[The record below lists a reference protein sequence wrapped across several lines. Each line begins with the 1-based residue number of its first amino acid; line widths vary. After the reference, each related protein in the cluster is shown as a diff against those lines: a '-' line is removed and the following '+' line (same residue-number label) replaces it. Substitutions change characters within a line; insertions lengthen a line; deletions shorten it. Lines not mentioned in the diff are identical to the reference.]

1 MIVSNV
7 ITWSL
12 QVGLVVAVAGL
23 LNALL
28 RVRLPQA
35 KLIFWQSVLLAC
47 LALPFVRSWKHETI
61 VFSVLKSAPIA
72 VTSIV
77 KPDTVAGIDPVQFI
91 PWLLVLGALVRLVW
105 ILAGLWALRGYRRRS
120 VPLIPTPSW
129 GVEAQVQLS
138 DDVTSPVT
146 FGWLDPV
153 ILLPSNFP
161 DLPEAQRDAILCH
174 EVMHVRRHDWLFTVA
189 EELLRTVLWFHPAIW
204 WVLSEIQLA
213 REEAVDREVIA
224 MTRSRDA
231 YVDALL
237 AIAGGALQP
246 DLATASA
253 FLRKRHLKQR
263 VVSIFKEI
271 RMSQTRSFSTLAAGL
286 ILLAGSCWFI
296 TGAVPLYGAP
306 QTAFDAPGVAVEL
319 NGAAVMHRNSVVYPA
334 AAVAKRIEGTVALQ
348 VKLDGTGNVV
358 DASVVSGPDE
368 LRKSALQSVLGWH
381 FAKEAANS
389 TRVVTISFQL
399 PAQQTVLRQV
409 PTSVPPPPGWA
420 ITVKSLTISGL
431 SPQRREE
438 LLAAL
443 PVKEGGSM
451 DTEEMSKFL
460 VAMRSFDE
468 HLNLRSTRLSP
479 SEVALTILPE
489 GTPLSPSPSPST
501 YTGTAQRI
509 GANVMQQSLISQ
521 PKPVYPP
528 LAKAARVQ
536 GTVTF
541 EAVIDVD
548 GRIMNLH
555 LVSGP
560 PLLVQAAMQAVQQ
573 WVYKPTLLNG
583 NPVQVVTTIDVN
595 FTLSQDVI
603 QQ

>member
-1 MIVSNV
+1 
-7 ITWSL
+7 
-12 QVGLVVAVAGL
+12 
-23 LNALL
+23 
-28 RVRLPQA
+28 
-35 KLIFWQSVLLAC
+35 
-47 LALPFVRSWKHETI
+47 
-61 VFSVLKSAPIA
+61 
-72 VTSIV
+72 
-77 KPDTVAGIDPVQFI
+77 
-91 PWLLVLGALVRLVW
+91 
-105 ILAGLWALRGYRRRS
+105 
-120 VPLIPTPSW
+120 
-129 GVEAQVQLS
+129 
-138 DDVTSPVT
+138 
-146 FGWLDPV
+146 
-153 ILLPSNFP
+153 
-161 DLPEAQRDAILCH
+161 
-174 EVMHVRRHDWLFTVA
+174 VMHVRRHDWLFTVA

-237 AIAGGALQP
+237 AIAGAGLHL

-286 ILLAGSCWFI
+286 VLLVGSCWFI

-306 QTAFDAPGVAVEL
+306 QIAFDGPGVAVEL
-319 NGAAVMHRNSVVYPA
+319 NGTAVMHRNSVVYPA

-348 VKLDGTGNVV
+348 VKLDGSGNVV
-358 DASVVSGPDE
+358 DASVLSGPDE
-368 LRKSALQSVLGWH
+368 LRNSALQSVVGWH
-381 FAKEAANS
+381 FAKDAANS

-399 PAQQTVLRQV
+399 PAQVAVNQQV
-409 PTSVPPPPGWA
+409 PARVPPPQGEPF
-420 ITVKSLTISGL
+420 IVKSVSVVGFAAKH
-431 SPQRREE
+431 RDE

-443 PVKEGGSM
+443 PVKEGETVSA
-451 DTEEMSKFL
+451 ERLAQVSAA
-460 VAMRSFDE
+460 VRAFDE
-468 HLNLRSTRLSP
+468 HLNVQTYRAP
-479 SEVALTILPE
+479 GGEIALTILPA
-489 GTPLSPSPSPST
+489 GAVPFPMPPSIKVI
-501 YTGTAQRI
+501 AHRI
-509 GANVMQQSLISQ
+509 GGDVMQQSLISQ

-528 LAKAARVQ
+528 LAKAGRVQ

-583 NPVQVVTTIDVN
+583 SPVQVATTIDVN

>member
-1 MIVSNV
+1 MIFSNL

-12 QVGLVVAVAGL
+12 QVGLVVAAAAILAV
-23 LNALL
+23 LL

-47 LALPFVRSWKHETI
+47 LALPFVRNWKHESI
-61 VFSVLKSAPIA
+61 VISVLKSAPVN
-72 VTSIV
+72 VTTIV
-77 KPDTVAGIDPVQFI
+77 KPDAASIVDPVQLI
-91 PWLLVLGALVRLVW
+91 PWLLALGALVRLAW
-105 ILAGLWALRGYRRRS
+105 ILSGLWALRGYRRRS
-120 VPLIPTPSW
+120 VPLIPVPSW
-129 GVEAQVQLS
+129 SAEAHVRLS
-138 DDVTSPVT
+138 DRVTSPVT

-161 DLPEAQRDAILCH
+161 DLPEAQRGAILCH

-189 EELLRTVLWFHPAIW
+189 EEILRSALWFHPAIW

-213 REEAVDREVIA
+213 REETVDREVIA
-224 MTRSRDA
+224 MTRSRDE

-237 AIAGGALQP
+237 AIAGAGLHP

-271 RMSQTRSFSTLAAGL
+271 RMSQTRSLSTLAAGL

-306 QTAFDAPGVAVEL
+306 QIAFDEPGVAVEL
-319 NGAAVMHRNSVVYPA
+319 NGTAVMHRNSVVYPA

-348 VKLDGTGNVV
+348 VKLDGSGNVV
-358 DASVVSGPDE
+358 DASVLSGPDE
-368 LRKSALQSVLGWH
+368 LRNSALQSVVGWH
-381 FAKEAANS
+381 FAKNAANS

-399 PAQQTVLRQV
+399 PAQVAVNQQV
-409 PTSVPPPPGWA
+409 PARVPPPQGEPF
-420 ITVKSLTISGL
+420 IVKSVSVVGFAAKH
-431 SPQRREE
+431 RDE

-443 PVKEGGSM
+443 PVKEGETVSA
-451 DTEEMSKFL
+451 ERLAQVSAA
-460 VAMRSFDE
+460 VRAFDE
-468 HLNLRSTRLSP
+468 HLNVQTSRAP
-479 SEVALTILPE
+479 GGEIALTILPA
-489 GTPLSPSPSPST
+489 GAVPFPMPPSIKVI
-501 YTGTAQRI
+501 AHRI
-509 GANVMQQSLISQ
+509 GGDVMQQSLISQ

-528 LAKAARVQ
+528 LAKVGRVQ

-560 PLLVQAAMQAVQQ
+560 PLLVQAAMEAVQK

-583 NPVQVVTTIDVN
+583 SPVQVVTTIDVN
-595 FTLSQDVI
+595 FTLAQDVI

>member
-1 MIVSNV
+1 VIFSNL

-12 QVGLVVAVAGL
+12 QVGLVVAVAAL
-23 LNALL
+23 LAVLL

-47 LALPFVRSWKHETI
+47 LALPFVRNWKHESI
-61 VFSVLKSAPIA
+61 VISVLKSAPVN
-72 VTSIV
+72 VTTIV
-77 KPDTVAGIDPVQFI
+77 KPDAASIVDPVQLI
-91 PWLLVLGALVRLVW
+91 PWLLALGALVRLAW
-105 ILAGLWALRGYRRRS
+105 ILSGLWALRGYRRRS
-120 VPLIPTPSW
+120 VPLIPVPSW

-161 DLPEAQRDAILCH
+161 DLPEAQRGAILCH

-189 EELLRTVLWFHPAIW
+189 EEILRSALWFHPAIW

-224 MTRSRDA
+224 MTRSRDE

-237 AIAGGALQP
+237 AIAGAGLHP

-271 RMSQTRSFSTLAAGL
+271 RMSQTRSLSRLAAGL

-306 QTAFDAPGVAVEL
+306 QIAFDAPGVAVEL
-319 NGAAVMHRNSVVYPA
+319 NGTAVMHRNSLVYPA
-334 AAVAKRIEGTVALQ
+334 AAAAKRIEGTVALQ
-348 VKLDGTGNVV
+348 VKLDGSGNVV

-368 LRKSALQSVLGWH
+368 LRNSALQSVVGWH
-381 FAKEAANS
+381 FTKNAANS
-389 TRVVTISFQL
+389 IRVVTISFQL
-399 PAQQTVLRQV
+399 PAQVAVNQQV
-409 PTSVPPPPGWA
+409 PARVPPPQGEPF
-420 ITVKSLTISGL
+420 IVKSVSVVGFAAKH
-431 SPQRREE
+431 RDE

-443 PVKEGGSM
+443 PVKEGETVSA
-451 DTEEMSKFL
+451 ERLAQVSAA
-460 VAMRSFDE
+460 VRAFDE
-468 HLNLRSTRLSP
+468 HLNVQTSQAP
-479 SEVALTILPE
+479 GGEIALTILPA
-489 GTPLSPSPSPST
+489 GAVPFPMPPSIKVI
-501 YTGTAQRI
+501 AHRI
-509 GANVMQQSLISQ
+509 GGDVMQQSLISQ

-528 LAKAARVQ
+528 LAKVARVQ

-541 EAVIDVD
+541 EVVIDVD

-560 PLLVQAAMQAVQQ
+560 PLLVQAAMEAVQK

-583 NPVQVVTTIDVN
+583 SPVQVVTTIDVN
-595 FTLSQDVI
+595 FTLAQDVI